1 MLPTPWQL
9 CADTA
14 PDGLA
19 PAPDFPHCMKAAEC
33 KALGRCFLR
42 ERHGVQPHHMMDK
55 LLR

>member
-42 ERHGVQPHHMMDK
+42 EWHGVQPHHMMDK